1 MKRFKKSIFIFRR
14 DLRLEDNTGLI
25 NALESSNCVY
35 CLFILDK
42 ILLKPISGYSS
53 FTLPTITNNLY
64 RRRQKRYYLLLF
76 MKESLID
83 LQKQFY
89 HLNEDITSTASKKDI
104 EGMLTANPKLDFL
117 FGDPLLLISKII
129 KSDKEIEAVFV
140 NRDYTPYSINRD
152 KSIGDI
158 CKSSNVEFI
167 ECSDILIN
175 EPEDILNSD
184 DKPFRVFF
192 RYYNRAVEKPI
203 REENIL
209 EIKKYRDILC
219 SLDEKI
225 LFEISNDE
233 IIRNLDDFFDEI
245 IPSQISNIAFIGGRN
260 SYENRI
266 SDLAV
271 RLRSY
276 KKEKDILVKNA
287 TSHLSAY
294 IKFGICSIREV
305 YSIIQ
310 RELGNYHPLLRQL
323 YWRDF
328 FTYIGFHFPHIFVEP
343 FQEKYR
349 NNSNTIQWRNNPN
362 QFELWCN
369 GKTGFPIVDVG
380 MRELNATGYMHNR
393 LRLITASFLV
403 KDLHIDWRYGERY
416 FALKL
421 VDYDPSVNNGN
432 WQWVASTGCDAL
444 PFFRTFNPWLQ
455 QKKIDPEC
463 FYIKKWIPELKSIPK
478 NLIHEWYKVNEN
490 KEHNKSHFQN
500 LQDYSYTDMMVYPKP
515 MVEHHF
521 EMVVS
526 RESYNI

>member
-42 ILLKPISGYSS
+42 NLLTPTSGYSS
-53 FTLPTITNNLY
+53 FVLPTIAHTLY
-64 RRRQKRYYLLLF
+64 RRQQKRYHLLLF

-89 HLNEDITSTASKKDI
+89 YLNENIKSTTSKKEIADI
-104 EGMLTANPKLDFL
+104 ITVNPKLVFL
-117 FGDPLLLISKII
+117 FGDPLLTISKII

-152 KSIGDI
+152 KTIKTIS
-158 CKSSNVEFI
+158 KSNSVEFI
-167 ECSDILIN
+167 ECADFLLN
-175 EPEDILNSD
+175 EPEEILNSYN
-184 DKPFRVFF
+184 KPFRVFF
-192 RYYNRAVEKPI
+192 QYYNKAIEKPI
-203 REENIL
+203 RKENIL
-209 EIKKYRDILC
+209 DIKKYKDRLF
-219 SLDEKI
+219 SLNEKI
-225 LFEISNDE
+225 LFEISNNE
-233 IIRNLDDFFDEI
+233 IISNLDNFFNEI
-245 IPSQISNIAFIGGRN
+245 ISSQISNIAFIGGRN
-260 SYENRI
+260 GYVNVI

-271 RLRSY
+271 RLRKY
-276 KKEKDILVKNA
+276 NEDKDILVKKA

-310 RELGNYHPLLRQL
+310 SELGNNHPLLRQL

-328 FTYIGFHFPHIFVEP
+328 FTYIGFHFPYVFVGP

-349 NNSNTIQWRNNPN
+349 NNRNTIQWRNDPK

-380 MRELNATGYMHNR
+380 MRELNATGYLHNR
-393 LRLITASFLV
+393 LRLIVASFLV

-444 PFFRTFNPWLQ
+444 PFFRIFNPWLQ

-463 FYIKKWIPELKSIPK
+463 IYIKKWIPELKSIPK
-478 NLIHEWYKVNEN
+478 KLIHEWYKVNEN
-490 KEHNKSHFQN
+490 KEQIKSYFQN
-500 LQDYSYTDMMVYPKP
+500 SKDYLFIDIDYPKP
-515 MVEHHF
+515 IVEHHS
-521 EMVVS
+521 EMIVA
-526 RESYNI
+526 RQSYNI